1 MRAAERAAVGS
12 AALLVLL
19 QWQQKRRE
27 KAWHLWIMAVYFW
40 ALAGGFG
47 DYSDLRSGEGGPGSL
62 IRYLPGGI
70 GKLRDMRMYRFSDR
84 IIQRFQDS
92 L

>member
-1 MRAAERAAVGS
+1 METRGMRAAERAAVGS

-27 KAWHLWIMAVYFW
+27 KALHLWIMAVYFW

-47 DYSDLRSGEGGPGSL
+47 D
-62 IRYLPGGI
+62 
-70 GKLRDMRMYRFSDR
+70 
-84 IIQRFQDS
+84 
-92 L
+92 

>member
-1 MRAAERAAVGS
+1 MFGPGMKPLWWALIPTLHAMETRGMRAAERAAVGS

-47 DYSDLRSGEGGPGSL
+47 D
-62 IRYLPGGI
+62 
-70 GKLRDMRMYRFSDR
+70 
-84 IIQRFQDS
+84 
-92 L
+92 